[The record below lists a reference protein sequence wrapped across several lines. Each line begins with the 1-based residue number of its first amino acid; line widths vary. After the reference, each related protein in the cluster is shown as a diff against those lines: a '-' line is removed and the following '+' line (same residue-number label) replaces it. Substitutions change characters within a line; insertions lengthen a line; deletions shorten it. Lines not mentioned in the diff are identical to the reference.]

1 MSSAF
6 QKNHQSK
13 NKQSKS
19 TNFKTKIMT
28 KIIVTFVL
36 FLTTLASAQ
45 SQYETGM
52 QKAFKLWD
60 EEKNTEASALFERIA
75 SAEKDNWLPN
85 YYVALVNTTTAFTIK
100 DKTQI
105 TALLA
110 KAQESLD
117 KELDKNSSNSELLVL
132 QALINTA
139 WIVADPMTNG
149 MKLSAKTVEIY
160 NKAIAIDPN
169 NPRAVFGKAEFEIG
183 GAKYFGSDTKP
194 MCAQIDKAIELFS
207 TFKPETPFHPK
218 WGLDRALEA
227 QKECKK

>member
-1 MSSAF
+1 
-6 QKNHQSK
+6 
-13 NKQSKS
+13 
-19 TNFKTKIMT
+19 MT
-28 KIIVTFVL
+28 KVIVTLVFFITSLV
-36 FLTTLASAQ
+36 SAQ

-52 QKAFKLWD
+52 QKAFGLWGEGKD
-60 EEKNTEASALFERIA
+60 TEASAMFERIA

-85 YYVALVNTTTAFTIK
+85 YYVALVNSTSAFKTK

-105 TALLA
+105 SALLG
-110 KAQESLD
+110 KAQEALD
-117 KELDKNSSNSELLVL
+117 KELDKNPNNAELLVV

-160 NKAIAIDPN
+160 NKAIAIEPN

-183 GAKYFGSDTKP
+183 GARYFGSDTKP
-194 MCAQIDKAIELFS
+194 MCAQIDKAIELFA
-207 TFKPETPFHPK
+207 TFKPQTPFHPK
-218 WGLDRALEA
+218 WGLERALEA